1 MLEMLLDH
9 THTLML
15 KESSSRL
22 PTLLELMDS
31 RSTPTTYQLLQ
42 LLILS
47 FQLLQCT
54 QELLQLIPE
63 LHLGQFRIHL
73 RLLLLK
79 LLTLSSW
86 LLLVP
91 VRSVPFHTDSHML
104 DTHTHMA
111 TSDTPT
117 TDMPASDM
125 PHTDIPV
132 PTSGNHH

>member
-1 MLEMLLDH
+1 MV
-9 THTLML
+9 
-15 KESSSRL
+15 
-22 PTLLELMDS
+22 S

-47 FQLLQCT
+47 FQLLQ
-54 QELLQLIPE
+54 LIPE
-63 LHLGQFRIHL
+63 LHLSQFRIHL
-73 RLLLLK
+73 RLLLLE

-117 TDMPASDM
+117 TDMPHMDM
-125 PHTDIPV
+125 PV
-132 PTSGNHH
+132 PASGNHH

>member
-1 MLEMLLDH
+1 MV
-9 THTLML
+9 
-15 KESSSRL
+15 
-22 PTLLELMDS
+22 S

-47 FQLLQCT
+47 FQLLQ
-54 QELLQLIPE
+54 LIPE
-63 LHLGQFRIHL
+63 LHLSQFRIHL
-73 RLLLLK
+73 RLLLLE

-104 DTHTHMA
+104 DTHMHMA

-125 PHTDIPV
+125 PHTDMPV